1 VVTLVDGLTAVLL
14 VSIAASFAAAL
25 LAWRERPEPGA
36 SAIVLMLAGVVW
48 WAAFLVF
55 ELQASTVARK
65 ILWSDVQWVG
75 VVVIPVAWLLFA
87 LAYTGRDEY
96 VRPQVVA
103 VLAVVPAVTVVLAA
117 TSNAHDLLY
126 RSTTVVSYGDLV
138 LLERT
143 GGPWYWVVAAYTYV
157 LGALGFVP
165 LLGLIR
171 SNAVLF
177 RGQSAALLFGSL
189 TPWVTNILSVAGV
202 LPLPEFDPTPI
213 AFAVTGV
220 AFLGAVTRFQLFD
233 ASPAP
238 NWRARRLVFD
248 RMDDAAIVV
257 DSHGYVVD
265 ANESA
270 ETLLGRARR
279 DVIGEPVASM
289 LPSLGP
295 LDADCRPEHV
305 AIDVDGDETP
315 FDVSITPVRDVRER
329 LIGRV
334 VTFHDVS
341 RYLRQKQRLEV
352 LNRAF
357 RHNVRTDTQM
367 ILGYAGQLS
376 PDTDEER
383 EAVGIVE
390 QRATRIAALGEKARV
405 IVDLLERE
413 EGPRVPVSLHELLDG
428 RVQRLRTAYPAVTV
442 GVSEYPANCTVP
454 ATLGPV
460 VWNVLENAA
469 EHNTSDDPHVEVEV
483 EATDDRVELRVADDG
498 PGVHASEYAALESG
512 TETPLHHASGL
523 GLWLIHWGTDIAGGR
538 VTFADNEPTGTVVT
552 LDVPRLD

>member
-1 VVTLVDGLTAVLL
+1 VVSLVDALTAVLL
-14 VSIAASFAAAL
+14 VSVAVSFAAAL

-36 SAIVLMLAGVVW
+36 SAVILMLGGVVW

-55 ELQASTVARK
+55 ELQASTLARK
-65 ILWSDVQWVG
+65 ILWSDVQWAG
-75 VVVIPVAWLLFA
+75 VVVIPVGWLLFA
-87 LAYTGRDEY
+87 LMYTGRDEY
-96 VRPQVVA
+96 VRPRVVA
-103 VLAVVPAVTVVLAA
+103 VLSVVPVVTVVLAA
-117 TSNAHDLLY
+117 TSNSHDLLY
-126 RSTTVVSYGDLV
+126 RSTTVVTYGDFV
-138 LLERT
+138 LLERA
-143 GGPWYWVVAAYTYV
+143 GGPWYWVVAAYTYA

-165 LLGLIR
+165 LFDLIR

-189 TPWVTNILSVAGV
+189 TPWVTNILSVMGV

-220 AFLGAVTRFQLFD
+220 AFLGAVTQYQLFD

-238 NWRARRLVFD
+238 NWRARRLVFE

-257 DSHGYVVD
+257 DNHGYVVD

-270 ETLLGRARR
+270 EPLLGRARR
-279 DVIGEPVASM
+279 DAIGEPVASM
-289 LPSLGP
+289 LPTLGP
-295 LDADCRPEHV
+295 LADDCRPEHV
-305 AIDVDGDETP
+305 TVDVDGDDTP
-315 FDVSITPVRDVRER
+315 FDVSVTPVYDVRDR

-390 QRATRIAALGEKARV
+390 QRAARIAALGEKARV
-405 IVDLLERE
+405 IVDLIERE
-413 EGPRVPVSLHELLDG
+413 EGPRVPVSLPELLDG
-428 RVQRLRTAYPAVTV
+428 RVQRLRQSYPGVTV
-442 GVSEYPANCTVP
+442 EVSAFPADCTVP
-454 ATLGPV
+454 ASLGPV
-460 VWNVLENAA
+460 IWNVLENAA
-469 EHNTSDDPHVEVEV
+469 EHNTNDDPHVRVAV
-483 EATDDRVELRVADDG
+483 EAGEGRVEIRVTDDG
-498 PGVHASEYAALESG
+498 PGVRDGEYAALERG
-512 TETPLHHASGL
+512 TETPLCHASGL
-523 GLWLIHWGTDIAGGR
+523 GLWLIQWGTDIAGGR
-538 VTFADNEPTGTVVT
+538 VTFENNDPTGTVVT